1 MSGIP
6 SSECRSKSSP
16 ESSLHKGSPFLLQC
30 LSEPDFE
37 AFGLVAPNHWIVSKR
52 DSIKSNLNSLK
63 NAIKLGFIVAEKNG
77 F

>member
-1 MSGIP
+1 
-6 SSECRSKSSP
+6 
-16 ESSLHKGSPFLLQC
+16 LQC